1 MTTNRGPT
9 LRFHSNGMMTER
21 YGMMTARFGV
31 ETNRNVAQRIPRWL
45 R

>member
-1 MTTNRGPT
+1 
-9 LRFHSNGMMTER
+9 MMTER